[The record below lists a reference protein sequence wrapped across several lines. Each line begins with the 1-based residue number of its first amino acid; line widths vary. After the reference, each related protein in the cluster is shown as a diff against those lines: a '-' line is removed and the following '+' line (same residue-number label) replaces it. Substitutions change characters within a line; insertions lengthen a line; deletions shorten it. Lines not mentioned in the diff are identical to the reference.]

1 MEKKPTLLLRNA
13 TIVNTTPGGT
23 FDITPNASIDIRN
36 GRIAA
41 FGNKS
46 AKASDQAGLEV
57 IDLGGRVVTSGLI
70 DCHTHLIYGGSRVED
85 FEARLKGKTYRE
97 IATSGGGISSTVQ
110 ATRLASTATLT
121 KDAHARL
128 ARMAAAGVT
137 TVEIK
142 SGYGLDLAT
151 EEKML
156 RVARSLSGTSG
167 VEIRTTFLGAHA
179 LAPEFSG
186 DKKGYLK
193 YASWVM
199 MPELARLGLIDMVDA
214 FCEGVAFDAKELGGY
229 FDAASRLGLPIKAHL
244 DQLSD
249 NSAAAMLVGYK
260 ALSVD
265 HLEHLSDASIGALS
279 GSQVVA
285 VVLPGAYYFLGD
297 TTPPPIAKLR
307 AAGVRIAL
315 ATDHNPG
322 TSPLESILLAMN
334 MACILFGLS
343 PAEALRGTTTHAAA
357 ALGLG
362 DRGEIAIAK
371 RADLAIW
378 EITHPAELSYHI
390 GMSPLWARVCEGDFI
405 HANIS

>member
-1 MEKKPTLLLRNA
+1 MAKKSALLLRNA

-23 FDITPNASIDIRN
+23 FEITPKATIDIRD

-46 AKASDQAGLEV
+46 ATASDRAEFEV
-57 IDLGGRVVTSGLI
+57 VDLGGRVVTPGLI

-110 ATRLASTATLT
+110 ATRQASAAALA
-121 KDAHARL
+121 KHARARL
-128 ARMAAAGVT
+128 VRMAAAGVT

-156 RVARSLSGTSG
+156 RVARSISGTSG
-167 VEIRTTFLGAHA
+167 VEVRTTFLGAHA

-229 FDAASRLGLPIKAHL
+229 FDAATRLGLPIKAHL
-244 DQLSD
+244 DQLGD
-249 NSAAAMLVGYK
+249 NSAAAMLVSYN

-362 DRGEIAIAK
+362 DRGEIAIAT

-378 EITHPAELSYHI
+378 EISHPAELSYHI
-390 GMSPLWARVCEGDFI
+390 GMSPLWARVCGGDFI
-405 HANIS
+405 HAHIS